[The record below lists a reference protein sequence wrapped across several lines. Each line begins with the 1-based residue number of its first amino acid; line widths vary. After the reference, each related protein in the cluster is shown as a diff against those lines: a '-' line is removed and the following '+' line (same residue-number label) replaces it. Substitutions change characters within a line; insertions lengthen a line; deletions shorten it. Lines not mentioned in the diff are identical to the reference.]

1 MKDSPTPRV
10 EITVQVHPRGHRE
23 MVRLEGEIVHVWV
36 TAPPVDGAANE
47 AVLALIARVAGVPPR
62 SVSLVRGASSRHKRI
77 AIVGISAEG
86 VRARIDAEQLRE
98 PKRRD

>member
-1 MKDSPTPRV
+1 
-10 EITVQVHPRGHRE
+10 

-47 AVLALIARVAGVPPR
+47 AVLALLARVAKVPPR

-77 AIVGISAEG
+77 AIVGVSTEELH
-86 VRARIDAEQLRE
+86 ARIDAEQPRE
-98 PKRRD
+98 PKRRA